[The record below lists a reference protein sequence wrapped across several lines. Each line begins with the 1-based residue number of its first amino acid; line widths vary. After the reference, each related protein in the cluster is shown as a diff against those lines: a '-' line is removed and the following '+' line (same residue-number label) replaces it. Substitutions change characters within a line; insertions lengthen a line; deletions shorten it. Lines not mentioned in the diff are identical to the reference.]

1 MKENYKD
8 IKAFKERQEHERQER
23 EQGLERRQDEGHAH
37 SPEVIGDRW
46 RQSEQHNQARQK
58 REGQVT

>member
-1 MKENYKD
+1 MKDKSVNRAWSD
-8 IKAFKERQEHERQER
+8 CT
-23 EQGLERRQDEGHAH
+23 GQDEGYAH